1 MGRRR
6 FAAERRPALFVKWSR
21 RTADRDRCEHGETTP
36 MSDSPSDADLVRRAR
51 NGDPAAWRQLVRRHT
66 PMIHRLALRTLRN
79 PSDAEDATQE
89 VFVKMSRY
97 LDTWDSTRPLP
108 PWLGKMTYHVCL
120 RRLGKVADAKNDLTA
135 PDTLD
140 LATSS
145 DLTPEAAI
153 AARQASDLVTRA
165 VDQLPAQDRFLIDLR
180 YREGQSDVEV
190 AEATGMN
197 VNTVRTRLFRARQ
210 ALRKLLSPVLGAH
223 PEENAR

>member
-1 MGRRR
+1 
-6 FAAERRPALFVKWSR
+6 
-21 RTADRDRCEHGETTP
+21 
-36 MSDSPSDADLVRRAR
+36 
-51 NGDPAAWRQLVRRHT
+51 
-66 PMIHRLALRTLRN
+66 
-79 PSDAEDATQE
+79 
-89 VFVKMSRY
+89 
-97 LDTWDSTRPLP
+97 
-108 PWLGKMTYHVCL
+108 MTYHVCL